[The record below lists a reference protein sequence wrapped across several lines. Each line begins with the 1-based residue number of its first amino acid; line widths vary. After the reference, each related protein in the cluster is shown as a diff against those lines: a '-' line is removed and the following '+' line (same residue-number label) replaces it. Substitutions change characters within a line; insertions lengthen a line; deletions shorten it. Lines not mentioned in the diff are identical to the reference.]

1 MRKNEGGR
9 EEGRRV
15 DGEDQLCNGRSAGG
29 SFHISQISPNPA
41 NANG

>member
-15 DGEDQLCNGRSAGG
+15 DGEDQLCNGR
-29 SFHISQISPNPA
+29 FHVSQISPNPA
-41 NANG
+41 NATG